1 MPTKELTRPTGE
13 LPGPPRA
20 LALRDPLRVI
30 PDEVRDVSLPLTL
43 RVANRAGEIRRSV
56 SRTIHDLRYR
66 PPKLRSVPKVL
77 VLVPAHNEAD
87 TIGHTLNALLGQ
99 SRPADRIVVMADNC
113 TDDTAKIARRY
124 RGITVMETV
133 GNTDRKVGALIQGWR
148 RYQAGYDFIAGV
160 DADTV
165 LDPRCL
171 EHLEAG
177 LVAQPDAGGI
187 MAKYT
192 FDQRLAASAGA
203 RMLIR
208 LQRLE
213 FASWTM
219 DALRRRKTYVLGG
232 QASLFRADALRA
244 VALQSPTQAPWNP
257 ATMVEDMQL
266 TGDLRAMRY
275 STPVSPEARAYAG
288 PMLTVRGL
296 WSQRRKWDQGMVQL
310 LTTSGINRWTTTL
323 WRQQLSLFSNGLT
336 RLLFAFMLTAALMV
350 HQFVW
355 SWIWAIPPAV
365 AVLLNL
371 RQAMIVPNRTA
382 GDIVAAATLIPVE
395 LYLMFRVA
403 CATASWANVL
413 SGIKQDAW
421 ARQAR
426 AEAGQ
431 SNGAAKILGVVVLVA
446 LVSGLAVFGW
456 LHASIWF
463 QRASLTAG
471 WYVLATATVLQTAS
485 MLWRIVRR
493 NKKNRP

>member
-1 MPTKELTRPTGE
+1 VQTKEI
-13 LPGPPRA
+13 
-20 LALRDPLRVI
+20 ALREATLFVPGQVVG
-30 PDEVRDVSLPLTL
+30 PDAGPLPLSIRLT
-43 RVANRAGEIRRSV
+43 ARAGEVRRSWA
-56 SRTIHDLRYR
+56 RTLHDLRHR
-66 PPKLRSVPKVL
+66 PPRYRSARKVL
-77 VLVPAHNEAD
+77 VLVPAHNEAE
-87 TIGHTLNALLGQ
+87 TIGHTLHALLSQ
-99 SRPADRIVVMADNC
+99 TRPADRIVVVADNC
-113 TDDTAKIARRY
+113 TDDTAKLARRY

-133 GNTDRKVGALIQGWR
+133 GNTDKKVGALIQGWR
-148 RYQAGYDFIAGV
+148 RFQAGYDFIAGV

-165 LDPRCL
+165 LDTRCL

-177 LVAQPDAGGI
+177 LIDEPSAGGI

-192 FDQRLAASAGA
+192 FDQRLGVSAGA

-244 VALQSPTQAPWNP
+244 IALQSPTQAPWNP

-275 STPVSPEARAYAG
+275 TTPVSSDARAYAG
-288 PMLTVRGL
+288 PMLTARSL
-296 WSQRRKWDQGMVQL
+296 WHQRRKWDQGMVQL
-310 LTTSGINRWTTTL
+310 LTTTGVNRWTATL
-323 WRQQLSLFSNGLT
+323 WRSQLSLFTNGLT
-336 RLLFAFMLTAALMV
+336 RLLFFFMLAAALMV

-365 AVLLNL
+365 GVLLNL
-371 RQAMIVPNRTA
+371 RQSMAVPNRTA
-382 GDIVAAATLIPVE
+382 ADVITAASLIPVE

-403 CATASWANVL
+403 CASASWVTVL
-413 SGIKQDAW
+413 SGIKQDGW

-431 SNGAAKILGVVVLVA
+431 GNANGAAKMLGVLLLVA
-446 LVSGLAVFGW
+446 LVSAGAVFGW
-456 LHASIWF
+456 LHASLWF
-463 QRASLTAG
+463 QRVSLTTG
-471 WYVLATATVLQTAS
+471 WYVLATATAVQTLG

-493 NKKNRP
+493 NKKNKP

>member
-1 MPTKELTRPTGE
+1 LTQTHTE
-13 LPGPPRA
+13 TQSTEIVPRQFT
-20 LALRDPLRVI
+20 RVI
-30 PDEVRDVSLPLTL
+30 PGDVIGPRNGPPPLSVRMAA
-43 RVANRAGEIRRSV
+43 RVGELRRSW
-56 SRTIHDLRYR
+56 SRTVHDLRHR
-66 PPKLRSVPKVL
+66 PPRRRSAPKLL

-87 TIGHTLNALLGQ
+87 
-99 SRPADRIVVMADNC
+99 SD
-113 TDDTAKIARRY
+113 K
-124 RGITVMETV
+124 
-133 GNTDRKVGALIQGWR
+133 KVGALIQGWR

-165 LDPRCL
+165 LDARCL
-171 EHLEAG
+171 EHLESG
-177 LVAQPDAGGI
+177 LVDEPSAGGI

-192 FDQRLAASAGA
+192 FDQRLGVSAGA

-244 VALQSPTQAPWNP
+244 VAMQSPTQAPWNP

-275 STPVSPEARAYAG
+275 TTPVSQQARAYAG
-288 PMLTVRGL
+288 PMLTVRSL
-296 WSQRRKWDQGMVQL
+296 WHQRRKWDQGMVQL
-310 LTTSGINRWTTTL
+310 LTTTGVNRWTATL
-323 WRQQLSLFSNGLT
+323 WRQQLSLLSNGLT

-355 SWIWAIPPAV
+355 SWLWALPPALGI
-365 AVLLNL
+365 LLNL
-371 RQAMIVPNRTA
+371 RQALVVPNRTA
-382 GDIVAAATLIPVE
+382 ADVISAAALIPVE

-403 CATASWANVL
+403 CATASWTTVL
-413 SGIKQDAW
+413 AGIKQDGW

-431 SNGAAKILGVVVLVA
+431 GNGAAKILGAVLLAVLIGGA
-446 LVSGLAVFGW
+446 AVFGW

-463 QRASLTAG
+463 QRVSLTAG
-471 WYVLATATVLQTAS
+471 WYVLATLTVVQSLA

-493 NKKNRP
+493 NKSKP

>member
-1 MPTKELTRPTGE
+1 M
-13 LPGPPRA
+13 GPQDTP
-20 LALRDPLRVI
+20 
-30 PDEVRDVSLPLTL
+30 LPLSIRLT
-43 RVANRAGEIRRSV
+43 ARAGELRRSV
-56 SRTIHDLRYR
+56 ARTLHDMRHRPPRYR
-66 PPKLRSVPKVL
+66 SARKLL
-77 VLVPAHNEAD
+77 VLVPAHNEAE
-87 TIGHTLNALLGQ
+87 TIGHTLHALLSQ
-99 SRPADRIVVMADNC
+99 TRPADRIVVIADNC
-113 TDDTAKIARRY
+113 TDDTAKIAGRY
-124 RGITVMETV
+124 RGITVMETA
-133 GNTDRKVGALIQGWR
+133 GNTDKKVGALIQGWR
-148 RYQAGYDFIAGV
+148 RYQAGYDYIAGV

-165 LDPRCL
+165 LDARCL

-177 LVAQPDAGGI
+177 LIEEPSAGGI

-244 VALQSPTQAPWNP
+244 IALQSPTQAPWNP

-275 STPVSPEARAYAG
+275 TTPVSPGARAYAG
-288 PMLTVRGL
+288 PMLTARSL
-296 WSQRRKWDQGMVQL
+296 WHQRRKWDQGMVQL
-310 LTTSGINRWTTTL
+310 LTTTGVNRWTASL
-323 WRQQLSLFSNGLT
+323 WRSQLSLLSNGLT
-336 RLLFAFMLTAALMV
+336 RLLFFFMLTAALMV

-365 AVLLNL
+365 GVLLNL
-371 RQAMIVPNRTA
+371 RQAMLVPNRTA
-382 GDIVAAATLIPVE
+382 ADVIAAASLIPVE

-403 CATASWANVL
+403 CATASWATVL
-413 SGIKQDAW
+413 SGIKQDGW

-431 SNGAAKILGVVVLVA
+431 GSANGAAKMIGVLFLVA
-446 LVSGLAVFGW
+446 LVSAGAVFGW
-456 LHASIWF
+456 LHATVWF
-463 QRASLTAG
+463 QRVSLTTG
-471 WYVLATATVLQTAS
+471 WYILATATVVQTLG

-493 NKKNRP
+493 NKQNKP

>member
-1 MPTKELTRPTGE
+1 MPISEI
-13 LPGPPRA
+13 
-20 LALRDPLRVI
+20 ALREPVRVI
-30 PDEVRDVSLPLTL
+30 PGEILGAPDGPLPLSL
-43 RVANRAGEIRRSV
+43 RVAARVGELRRSW
-56 SRTIHDLRYR
+56 SRALHDIRYR
-66 PPKLRSVPKVL
+66 PPRRRTAPKLL
-77 VLVPAHNEAD
+77 VLVPAHNEAES
-87 TIGHTLNALLGQ
+87 IGHTLHALLVQ
-99 SRPADRIVVMADNC
+99 TRQADRIVVIADNC

-124 RGITVMETV
+124 RGVTVMETV
-133 GNTDRKVGALIQGWR
+133 GNTDKKVGALIQGWR
-148 RYQAGYDFIAGV
+148 RYQAGYDYVAGV

-165 LDPRCL
+165 LDARCL
-171 EHLEAG
+171 EHLESG
-177 LVAQPDAGGI
+177 LVEQPTAGGI
-187 MAKYT
+187 MARYT
-192 FDQRLAASAGA
+192 FDQRHGASMAA

-219 DALRRRKTYVLGG
+219 DALRKRKTYVLGG

-244 VALQSPTQAPWNP
+244 VAMQSPTQAPWNP

-275 STPVSPEARAYAG
+275 TTPVSPDARAYAG
-288 PMLTVRGL
+288 PMLTVRAL
-296 WSQRRKWDQGMVQL
+296 WHQRRKWDQGMVQL
-310 LTTSGINRWTTTL
+310 LTTTGVNRWTAAL

-336 RLLFAFMLTAALMV
+336 RLMFAFMLTAALMV

-355 SWIWAIPPAV
+355 SWVWAIPPAV

-382 GDIVAAATLIPVE
+382 ADVILAGSLIPVE

-403 CATASWANVL
+403 CASASWATVL

-426 AEAGQ
+426 AEAGHGQ
-431 SNGAAKILGVVVLVA
+431 GNGAAKIVGVVLLAA
-446 LVSGLAVFGW
+446 LLGGGAVYGW
-456 LHASIWF
+456 LHATVWF
-463 QRASLTAG
+463 QRVSLTTG
-471 WYVLATATVLQTAS
+471 WYVLATVTLVQTLG

>member
-1 MPTKELTRPTGE
+1 MGPQTG
-13 LPGPPRA
+13 P
-20 LALRDPLRVI
+20 
-30 PDEVRDVSLPLTL
+30 LPLSTRL
-43 RVANRAGEIRRSV
+43 GARAGELRRSV
-56 SRTIHDLRYR
+56 ARTLHDLRHR
-66 PPKLRSVPKVL
+66 PPRFRSARKLL
-77 VLVPAHNEAD
+77 VLVPAHNEAE
-87 TIGHTLNALLGQ
+87 TIGHTLHALLAQ
-99 SRPADRIVVMADNC
+99 SRPADRIVVIADNC
-113 TDDTAKIARRY
+113 TDDTAKIAGRY
-124 RGITVMETV
+124 RGITVMETT
-133 GNTDRKVGALIQGWR
+133 GNTDKKVGALIQGWR
-148 RYQAGYDFIAGV
+148 RFQAGYDYIAGV

-165 LDPRCL
+165 LDARCL

-177 LVAQPDAGGI
+177 LIEEPSAGGI

-192 FDQRLAASAGA
+192 FDQRLGVSASA

-244 VALQSPTQAPWNP
+244 IALQSPTQAPWNP

-275 STPVSPEARAYAG
+275 TTPVSHEARAYAG
-288 PMLTVRGL
+288 PMLTVRSL
-296 WSQRRKWDQGMVQL
+296 WHQRRKWDQGMVQL
-310 LTTSGINRWTTTL
+310 LTTTGLSRWTASL
-323 WRQQLSLFSNGLT
+323 WRSQLSLLSNGLT
-336 RLLFAFMLTAALMV
+336 RLLFFFMLTAALMV

-365 AVLLNL
+365 GVLLNL
-371 RQAMIVPNRTA
+371 RQAMLVPNRTA
-382 GDIVAAATLIPVE
+382 GDVVAAVSLIPVE

-403 CATASWANVL
+403 CSTASWATVL
-413 SGIKQDAW
+413 AGIKQDGW

-431 SNGAAKILGVVVLVA
+431 GNGAAKILGVLFLVA
-446 LVSGLAVFGW
+446 LVSAGAVFGW
-456 LHASIWF
+456 LHATVWF
-463 QRASLTAG
+463 QRVSLTTG
-471 WYVLATATVLQTAS
+471 WYILASATVVQTLG

-493 NKKNRP
+493 NKQNKP

>member
-1 MPTKELTRPTGE
+1 MPTKEIE
-13 LPGPPRA
+13 LA
-20 LALRDPLRVI
+20 KPLRL
-30 PDEVRDVSLPLTL
+30 VSFENFGTSDAPLPLTA
-43 RVANRAGEIRRSV
+43 RVATRAGELQRSW

-66 PPKLRSVPKVL
+66 PPRRRTVAKVL
-77 VLVPAHNEAD
+77 VLVPAHNEVD
-87 TIGHTLNALLGQ
+87 TIGHTLHALLTQ
-99 SRPADRIVVMADNC
+99 TRQADRIVVIADNC

-124 RGITVMETV
+124 RGVTVMETV
-133 GNTDRKVGALIQGWR
+133 GNTDKKVGALIQGWR

-165 LDPRCL
+165 LEAHCL

-177 LVAQPDAGGI
+177 LVEQPSAGGI

-192 FDQRLAASAGA
+192 FDMRMGVSAVA

-208 LQRLE
+208 MQRLE

-275 STPVSPEARAYAG
+275 TTPVSPEARAYAG
-288 PMLTVRGL
+288 PMLTVRAL

-310 LTTSGINRWTTTL
+310 LTTTGVNRWTTTL
-323 WRQQLSLFSNGLT
+323 WRSQLSLLGNGVT
-336 RLLFAFMLTAALMV
+336 RLLFLFMITAALMV

-355 SWIWAIPPAV
+355 SWIWAIPPVV
-365 AVLLNL
+365 AALLNL
-371 RQAMIVPNRTA
+371 RQSMAVPNRTA
-382 GDIVAAATLIPVE
+382 ADVIASATLVPVE

-403 CATASWANVL
+403 CATASWATVL
-413 SGIKQDAW
+413 AGIKQDAW

-431 SNGAAKILGVVVLVA
+431 SNGAAKILGVFLLVA
-446 LVSGLAVFGW
+446 LVSAGAVYGW

-463 QRASLTAG
+463 QRVSLTSG
-471 WYVLATATVLQTAS
+471 WYILATATIVQVVG

-493 NKKNRP
+493 NKKYRP

>member
-1 MPTKELTRPTGE
+1 MPTKEIALSEPMRLIPFEAFGTSE
-13 LPGPPRA
+13 LH
-20 LALRDPLRVI
+20 
-30 PDEVRDVSLPLTL
+30 
-43 RVANRAGEIRRSV
+43 RSW

-66 PPKLRSVPKVL
+66 PPRRRTVAKLL

-87 TIGHTLNALLGQ
+87 TIANTLHALLTQ
-99 SRPADRIVVMADNC
+99 SRPADRIVVIADNC
-113 TDDTAKIARRY
+113 TDDTAKIARGY
-124 RGITVMETV
+124 RGVTVMETA
-133 GNTDRKVGALIQGWR
+133 GNTDKKVGALIQGWR
-148 RYQAGYDFIAGV
+148 RYQAGYDYIAGV

-165 LDPRCL
+165 LDTRCL

-177 LVAQPDAGGI
+177 LTADAGAGGI

-192 FDQRLAASAGA
+192 FDQRLGVSAVA

-208 LQRLE
+208 MQRFE

-275 STPVSPEARAYAG
+275 TTPVSPDARAYAG
-288 PMLTVRGL
+288 PMLTVSAL
-296 WSQRRKWDQGMVQL
+296 WHQRRKWDQGMVQL
-310 LTTSGINRWTTTL
+310 LTTSGVSRWTTTL
-323 WRQQLSLFSNGLT
+323 WRQQLSLLSNGLT

-355 SWIWAIPPAV
+355 SWIWAIPPVV

-371 RQAMIVPNRTA
+371 RQSMLVPNRTA
-382 GDIVAAATLIPVE
+382 ADVIAGAALVPVE
-395 LYLMFRVA
+395 LYLIFRVA
-403 CATASWANVL
+403 CATASWATVL
-413 SGIKQDAW
+413 SGIKRDAW
-421 ARQAR
+421 ASQAR
-426 AEAGQ
+426 AEAGL
-431 SNGAAKILGVVVLVA
+431 SNGAAKILAVIIGVA
-446 LVSGLAVFGW
+446 LISGGAVEGW
-456 LHASIWF
+456 LHASVWF
-463 QRASLTAG
+463 QRVSLTTG
-471 WYVLATATVLQTAS
+471 WYLLATATILQVLG

-493 NKKNRP
+493 NKNNKP

>member
-1 MPTKELTRPTGE
+1 MPPQRVA
-13 LPGPPRA
+13 PGQVMGPQDGP
-20 LALRDPLRVI
+20 
-30 PDEVRDVSLPLTL
+30 LPLSVRLT
-43 RVANRAGEIRRSV
+43 ARAGELRRSWA
-56 SRTIHDLRYR
+56 RTLHDIRYR
-66 PPKLRSVPKVL
+66 PPRFRSASKLL
-77 VLVPAHNEAD
+77 VLVPAHNEAE
-87 TIGHTLNALLGQ
+87 TIGHTLHALLSQ
-99 SRPADRIVVMADNC
+99 TRPADRIVVIADNC
-113 TDDTAKIARRY
+113 TDDTAKLARRY
-124 RGITVMETV
+124 RGITVMETT
-133 GNTDRKVGALIQGWR
+133 GNTDKKVGALIQGWR
-148 RYQAGYDFIAGV
+148 RYHAGYDFIAGV

-177 LVAQPDAGGI
+177 LIEEPSAGGI

-219 DALRRRKTYVLGG
+219 DALRKRKTYVLGG

-275 STPVSPEARAYAG
+275 TTPVSPDARAYAG
-288 PMLTVRGL
+288 PMLTVRSL
-296 WSQRRKWDQGMVQL
+296 WHQRRKWDQGMVQL
-310 LTTSGINRWTTTL
+310 LTTTGVNRWTATL
-323 WRQQLSLFSNGLT
+323 WRQQLSLLSNGLT

-355 SWIWAIPPAV
+355 SWIWAVPPALG
-365 AVLLNL
+365 VLLNL
-371 RQAMIVPNRTA
+371 RQAVSVPNRTA
-382 GDIVAAATLIPVE
+382 ADVVTAASLIPVE

-403 CATASWANVL
+403 CASASWATVL
-413 SGIKQDAW
+413 SGIKRDGW
-421 ARQAR
+421 ANQAR
-426 AEAGQ
+426 AEAGHG
-431 SNGAAKILGVVVLVA
+431 NGAAKTLAALL
-446 LVSGLAVFGW
+446 LVSLASGGAVYAW
-456 LHASIWF
+456 LHATAWF
-463 QRASLTAG
+463 QRVSLTAG
-471 WYVLATATVLQTAS
+471 WYVLATLTVVQTLA

-493 NKKNRP
+493 NRKSKP